1 MCSPWGWGLYTI
13 VELPSGIVG
22 LHAARAWR
30 ARPPP
35 SRLIKGSSR
44 AHQGLLNGSS
54 RAPQRLL
61 NGSSTAHQGLVK
73 GSSTARQRLINGS
86 SRGVRRGRIGFHPPT
101 EPVAGWR
108 APTASA

>member
-44 AHQGLLNGSS
+44 AHQ
-54 RAPQRLL
+54 RLV
-61 NGSSTAHQGLVK
+61 NGSSTA
-73 GSSTARQRLINGS
+73 
-86 SRGVRRGRIGFHPPT
+86 RRGGFDEGASGSIPRRNLWQ
-101 EPVAGWR
+101 AGELPQR
-108 APTASA
+108 ARDTPK